1 MVLMNDDNG
10 LTIVHLADKLAEI
23 ARATT
28 DPETARRLMQLV
40 IRLLEQAGLP
50 TEDDEGGGEPR
61 PCWASDLAD
70 CPA

>member
-1 MVLMNDDNG
+1 MNDDSG
-10 LTIVHLADKLAEI
+10 FSITDLADEMAEI

-40 IRLLEQAGLP
+40 VRLLEQAGLP
-50 TEDDEGGGEPR
+50 PEDDEGGGESPS
-61 PCWASDLAD
+61 CWISDLAD